1 MLCSL
6 RRSIDCDE
14 DDVSRTDALSD
25 FGAELNIPL
34 DVDGLLIES
43 FQIRLVER
51 QVSLSPA
58 GYELL
63 INVADF
69 EMDVWVPAGHRYCC
83 ESSNIASAHHSH
95 DQSVVLKLVHDLA
108 GFLVLNLPTFIPVA
122 GFLWVSRDSSGRL
135 RQLQH
140 LNLNLF
146 LLFYLRTI
154 LWGFWGFGVVVGV
167 VVVVVVAAVVVVV
180 A

>member
-1 MLCSL
+1 MLCPL
-6 RRSIDCDE
+6 RWRVDCDK
-14 DDVSRTDALSD
+14 DHVSRTDALPD
-25 FGAELNIPL
+25 FGAELYIL
-34 DVDGLLIES
+34 LHMDGLLIES

-69 EMDVWVPAGHRYCC
+69 EMDVWVPAGHGYRC
-83 ESSNIASAHHSH
+83 ESSYIASTHHGH
-95 DQSVVLKLVHDLA
+95 YQSVVLKLIDDLA
-108 GFLVLNLPTFIPVA
+108 GFLVLDLHTFIAVA
-122 GFLWVSRDSSGRL
+122 GFLWVSRDSSGCL
-135 RQLQH
+135 HQLQH

-154 LWGFWGFGVVVGV
+154 LWGFGVLGFCVVQI
-167 VVVVVVAAVVVVV
+167 
-180 A
+180 